1 MDKNDFVL
9 KVQDLRN
16 LFNTN
21 DWARDIYENDGYRTA
36 VTAWDNNGEYMIDD
50 HITGYYPE
58 LETLGIEELAEGDMY
73 TTLQGAPAIVS
84 ALRKMGFQAEL
95 ADDSTYEN
103 DPIVPEPS
111 IEDLEQQMMD
121 AISLDT
127 EEGYMEAARLRDRIR
142 RILRDER

>member
-16 LFNTN
+16 LFDTN

-84 ALRKMGFQAEL
+84 TLRKMGFQAEL

-121 AISLDT
+121 AISRDT